1 MKRHF
6 LLIAF
11 ILSVLFSGIVSA
23 ANVTKV
29 TITTKEPLVGE
40 KQSFKASVPET
51 ASTEIYEDIGP
62 ASSRTADSFKETT
75 TQ

>member
-11 ILSVLFSGIVSA
+11 ILSVLFSGIISV

-29 TITTKEPLVGE
+29 TITTQEPLVGE
-40 KQSFKASVPET
+40 KQSFKA
-51 ASTEIYEDIGP
+51 YH
-62 ASSRTADSFKETT
+62 R
-75 TQ
+75 

>member
-11 ILSVLFSGIVSA
+11 ILSVLFSGIISA

-29 TITTKEPLVGE
+29 TITTKEPLVE
-40 KQSFKASVPET
+40 ETQSFKA
-51 ASTEIYEDIGP
+51 YH
-62 ASSRTADSFKETT
+62 R
-75 TQ
+75 